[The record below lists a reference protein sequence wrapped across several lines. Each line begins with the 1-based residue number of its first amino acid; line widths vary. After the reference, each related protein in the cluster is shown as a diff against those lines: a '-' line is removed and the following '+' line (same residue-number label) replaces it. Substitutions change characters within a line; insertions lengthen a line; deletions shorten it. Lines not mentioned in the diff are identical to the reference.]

1 MRLRRAKIH
10 IQSPKTHT
18 HTHTHTYTHTL
29 HLAQNPCTVSPKTEN
44 YPSQEGVPLYM
55 GGSGKGHIAHT
66 HTQIHTHRGDMQTLS
81 PLYITNAASVIT
93 KYFSLTHA
101 YIHTLAQCHT
111 QTNTNTHT
119 HTHTHNLCS
128 G

>member
-1 MRLRRAKIH
+1 MLLRRAKIH

-66 HTQIHTHRGDMQTLS
+66 HTQIHTHSFELCECEGVCVGVCVCVCVCVSMCVCVCVCLS
-81 PLYITNAASVIT
+81 VCAR
-93 KYFSLTHA
+93 
-101 YIHTLAQCHT
+101 
-111 QTNTNTHT
+111 
-119 HTHTHNLCS
+119 
-128 G
+128 